1 MIADEQ
7 QHRAAKAQAR
17 RLEQA
22 LQISK
27 SSADPADPHLRRA
40 IIKGIRA
47 QIEELHEEVAEY
59 ERLKASTVE
68 DLELGA
74 LNELPLLLIRARVAQ
89 GLTRKDLAG
98 RLGIAEQQIQHFES
112 TNNASANL
120 RRVLK
125 IVRALGIDLREPAQL
140 RQVDAS

>member
-1 MIADEQ
+1 M
-7 QHRAAKAQAR
+7 
-17 RLEQA
+17 
-22 LQISK
+22 
-27 SSADPADPHLRRA
+27 RRA
-40 IIKGIRA
+40 INKGIRA
-47 QIEELHEEVAEY
+47 QIEELHEEVAAY

-98 RLGIAEQQIQHFES
+98 SLGIAEQQIQHFES
-112 TNNASANL
+112 TNYASANL
-120 RRVLK
+120 RRVLE

-140 RQVDAS
+140 RQVDTS